1 MVSELSKTVGSLQER
16 EPRQKA
22 VVHLY
27 LSRSCCRSHAVCLCE
42 YPRGRINRGPFHD
55 NSVADLDEVIRSLN
69 AEPEFR
75 RQRSDVS
82 AKLEAAERTLKRS
95 QSLYDSLY
103 QNYVEHLM
111 TEHEYV
117 TLKARYKAETED
129 AERMIAALEQEQRES
144 KVYTSENRFLTEF
157 RSFMGTD
164 KLTKEMASA
173 LVERIY
179 VDADK
184 NIDIRLRYRDEYM
197 ALLKFIEGRTVV

>member
-1 MVSELSKTVGSLQER
+1 
-16 EPRQKA
+16 
-22 VVHLY
+22 
-27 LSRSCCRSHAVCLCE
+27 
-42 YPRGRINRGPFHD
+42 
-55 NSVADLDEVIRSLN
+55 
-69 AEPEFR
+69 
-75 RQRSDVS
+75 
-82 AKLEAAERTLKRS
+82 
-95 QSLYDSLY
+95 
-103 QNYVEHLM
+103 M

-144 KVYTSENRFLTEF
+144 KVYTSENHFLTEF